1 MIQFLFSALVTI
13 LPDYLFRRYGQ
24 GKRPGKEITFYNFWY
39 ELRWGLLSCAVLTL
53 VLILLDGGSE
63 RGSTKMDVMNQSVS
77 IDALPF
83 FVTAPGHTDGLL
95 VVVALSLVLVVLGLG
110 LLYFRIQAWPDR
122 LARGA
127 TKVQL
132 QIVGILGLISLF
144 TFNNIYWVAGL
155 ILASIRFPDFVTPLK
170 DMAKA
175 LSKSAET
182 KT

>member
-1 MIQFLFSALVTI
+1 MFQFLFSALVTI

-24 GKRPGKEITFYNFWY
+24 GKRPGKEITLYNFWY
-39 ELRWGLLSCAVLTL
+39 ELRWGLVSWIVLTL
-53 VLILLDGGSE
+53 ILLLLG
-63 RGSTKMDVMNQSVS
+63 RGNELEPTKMDGMNQNVS

-122 LARGA
+122 LAKGA

-144 TFNNIYWVAGL
+144 TFNNLYWVAGL

-170 DMAKA
+170 DIAKA
-175 LSKSAET
+175 MSKGTDT

>member
-1 MIQFLFSALVTI
+1 MMPFLISALVTI
-13 LPDYLFRRYGQ
+13 LPDYIYRRYGQ
-24 GKRPGKEITFYNFWY
+24 GKRPGKEITLHNFWY
-39 ELRWGLLSCAVLTL
+39 ELRWGLIAWIVLAL
-53 VLILLDGGSE
+53 LILLLGGGGDV
-63 RGSTKMDVMNQSVS
+63 GSAEMTTVNGNASAND
-77 IDALPF
+77 LPF
-83 FVTAPGHTDGLL
+83 FITAPGQTDGLL
-95 VVVALSLVLVVLGLG
+95 VAVALSLVLVVLGLG

-155 ILASIRFPDFVTPLK
+155 VLASIRFPDFVTPLK

-175 LSKSAET
+175 LSKSSET

>member
-1 MIQFLFSALVTI
+1 VLFLISALVTI
-13 LPDYLFRRYGQ
+13 LPDYLYRRYGQ
-24 GKRPGKEITFYNFWY
+24 GKRPGKEITLQNFWY
-39 ELRWGLLSCAVLTL
+39 ELRWGLSGFVVLTL
-53 VLILLDGGSE
+53 MILLLGGGDDA
-63 RGSTKMDVMNQSVS
+63 GSAKMKTVNENAAVND
-77 IDALPF
+77 LPF
-83 FVTAPGHTDGLL
+83 FITAPGHTDGLL
-95 VVVALSLVLVVLGLG
+95 VAVALSLVLVVLGLG

-175 LSKSAET
+175 LSKNAET
-182 KT
+182 KS